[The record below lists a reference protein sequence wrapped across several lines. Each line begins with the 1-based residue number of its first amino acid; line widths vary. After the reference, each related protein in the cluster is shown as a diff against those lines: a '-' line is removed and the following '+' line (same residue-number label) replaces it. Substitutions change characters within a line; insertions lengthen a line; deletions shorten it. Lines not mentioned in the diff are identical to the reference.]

1 MLAETVRRSA
11 PGARDQDQTMAQRRD
26 PRGGSARSKPARP
39 ARPKTKRS
47 QRDEIA
53 RIDRATLRPARVS
66 SAGPLLAVALAVP
79 PERAARVR
87 EALAGFVDGTTDFVL
102 EARAEGRSVAE
113 IARELEASAAKVCAL
128 LRLACWRAEE
138 RGPLVTPDAPLEA
151 LALPAALTGALR
163 RALTSAGGRVT
174 SVGELRAVPAAALE
188 RAGLTPAQRRE
199 LAEVLEVY
207 DPEGPRQG
215 ASSPD
220 LAGGERRAAW
230 VVRATGPEA
239 RLLRDAARRAGLA
252 VPEFVKRAALAA
264 TRLAGPAKP

>member
-1 MLAETVRRSA
+1 
-11 PGARDQDQTMAQRRD
+11 MAKRRD

-39 ARPKTKRS
+39 TKTKATPTSKTARI

-66 SAGPLLAVALAVP
+66 SAGPLLDVALAVP

-87 EALAGFVDGTTDFVL
+87 EALAGFVDGATDFVL
-102 EARAEGRSVAE
+102 EARAEGRPVAE
-113 IARELEASAAKVCAL
+113 IARELEASPAKICAI

-151 LALPAALTGALR
+151 LALSSALTGALR
-163 RALTSAGGRVT
+163 RALTPQGERVG
-174 SVGELRAVPAAALE
+174 SVGELRALSAAALE